1 MRNKTLTSS
10 VYALS
15 GNNNAHKYKY
25 YVTSS
30 AVVGRRI
37 CANHAMLRKRSGA
50 QTPQNQPEKR
60 REISLCPASYACCK
74 LIDRYLLP
82 VVPTTAKHRTLLQ
95 RAKLMGQ
102 TDGRSPYRYIDPAA
116 HTMRAV
122 LIIQWIMMTR

>member
-122 LIIQWIMMTR
+122 PIIQWIMMTR